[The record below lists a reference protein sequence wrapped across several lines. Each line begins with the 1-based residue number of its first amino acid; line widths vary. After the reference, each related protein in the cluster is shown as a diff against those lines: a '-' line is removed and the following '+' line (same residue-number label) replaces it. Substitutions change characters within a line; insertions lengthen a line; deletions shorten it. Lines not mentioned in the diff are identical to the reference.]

1 MKKSIRK
8 KPVTRAGILVLAL
21 ALARE
26 GNLWAA
32 EAETQPAATNA
43 PAAAEAPKVYA
54 PDDQQGLRGQLRSS
68 VTLEGVVARIG
79 ESKSGTV
86 LYVNFSDKPHV
97 AATVVLFVDAT
108 TKDEAKK
115 ALEALVGKKVRVSG
129 VIEEYRTDLQIKIKK
144 PDDLVTI

>member
-1 MKKSIRK
+1 MKNSIRK
-8 KPVTRAGILVLAL
+8 NPVTRAGILVLAL

-26 GNLWAA
+26 GHLWAA

-43 PAAAEAPKVYA
+43 PAAAETPKVYA